1 MRWNDVGNQTCSI
14 ARSLAVVGDRWTLLV
29 LREAFGSARRFE
41 HFQRRV
47 GASRPIVA
55 DRLGRLVEHGIL
67 ERRAYQERPPRFEYR
82 LTRKGSDLQPVLL
95 ALMAWGDRWMDGG
108 AGRPLELVHG
118 ECGCVATPRLDCDG
132 CGEPLTRQTIRL
144 RPGPALRRLDR
155 GAGG

>member
-1 MRWNDVGNQTCSI
+1 MRWDDVGNQTCSI

-108 AGRPLELVHG
+108 AGRPLELVHR

-132 CGEPLTRQTIRL
+132 CGEPLTSQTIRL

>member
-41 HFQRRV
+41 HFRRRV

-108 AGRPLELVHG
+108 AGRPLELVHR
-118 ECGCVATPRLDCDG
+118 ECGCVATPRLDCDA

-144 RPGPALRRLDR
+144 RPGPPLRRLDR